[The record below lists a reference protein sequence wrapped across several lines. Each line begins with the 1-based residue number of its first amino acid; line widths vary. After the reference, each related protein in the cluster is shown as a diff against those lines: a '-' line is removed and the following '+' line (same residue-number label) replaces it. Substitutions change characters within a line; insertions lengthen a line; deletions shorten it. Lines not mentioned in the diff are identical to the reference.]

1 MIGILVMTHGELAKG
16 FIESSKMI
24 VGETE
29 KLEWL
34 GLYPGENIDEFNEK
48 AVTKIQELNDGSGVL
63 VFTDLYGA
71 SPFKATAYCASRLA
85 QQSYRSI
92 AGVNFP
98 MLIES
103 ILMRDSKD
111 LDELTLHI
119 MNTGQEGIKEL
130 FIEAGAFQKEEQA

>member
-1 MIGILVMTHGELAKG
+1 MISILVMTHGELARG

-34 GLYPGENIDEFNEK
+34 GLYPGDNIDEFNEK
-48 AVTKIQELNDGSGVL
+48 VITKIQQLNDGSGVL
-63 VFTDLYGA
+63 IFTDLYGA
-71 SPFKATAYCASRLA
+71 SPFKATAYCASKLGP
-85 QQSYRSI
+85 QSYRSI

-111 LDELTLHI
+111 LDTLALHI
-119 MNTGQEGIKEL
+119 MSTGQEGIKEL
-130 FIEAGAFQKEEQA
+130 FVEAGAFQKEEQA